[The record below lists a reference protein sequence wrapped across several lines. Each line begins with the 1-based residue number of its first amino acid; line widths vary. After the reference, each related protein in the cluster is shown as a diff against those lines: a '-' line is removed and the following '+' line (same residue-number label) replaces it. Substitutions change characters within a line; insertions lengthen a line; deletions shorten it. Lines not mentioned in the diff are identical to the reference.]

1 MGTVICYTGL
11 VIHLDCTMSDLFEF
25 FSPKLPKKNP
35 KANLVVTAV
44 TADKQAVEIDEACI
58 DANIRGI
65 VNQNYESSVEVD
77 GVSIDSLTVA
87 LYNLE
92 EKKKSLEEEIDKL
105 YKTDIGLDDLIDLV
119 NQILS
124 ISRVA
129 VPSSVE
135 QEDIVEVDECFD
147 MLKSAAAF
155 VERRLGKI
163 KTKPKPDKRIT
174 ADGDRVGHA
183 HFGEDILSPIKVA
196 SADNDDDI
204 EGDVKSDAQLK
215 EECVNVQINDI
226 EYDDTEAKIDSLD
239 TQNENEN
246 GVDAKRVSYEDFVNN
261 MDDKKMDGKYH
272 NFERNQKTRWSL
284 KRVFRKKK

>member
-1 MGTVICYTGL
+1 MG
-11 VIHLDCTMSDLFEF
+11 
-25 FSPKLPKKNP
+25 
-35 KANLVVTAV
+35 
-44 TADKQAVEIDEACI
+44 
-58 DANIRGI
+58 
-65 VNQNYESSVEVD
+65 D

-105 YKTDIGLDDLIDLV
+105 YKTEIGLDDLIDLV

-135 QEDIVEVDECFD
+135 HEDIVEVDECFD

-163 KTKPKPDKRIT
+163 KTKPKPDKNLA
-174 ADGDRVGHA
+174 ADGDRKSHA

-196 SADNDDDI
+196 SADD
-204 EGDVKSDAQLK
+204 EGDAQLK
-215 EECVNVQINDI
+215 EECINVQTDDI
-226 EYDDTEAKIDSLD
+226 EHDDTEAKIDRLD

-261 MDDKKMDGKYH
+261 EDDKKMDGKYH
-272 NFERNQKTRWSL
+272 NFERSQKTRWSL

>member
-65 VNQNYESSVEVD
+65 VNQNYESSVED
-77 GVSIDSLTVA
+77 
-87 LYNLE
+87 
-92 EKKKSLEEEIDKL
+92 EIDKL

>member
-1 MGTVICYTGL
+1 
-11 VIHLDCTMSDLFEF
+11 MSDLFEF

-44 TADKQAVEIDEACI
+44 TADKQAVEIDEECI

-65 VNQNYESSVEVD
+65 VNQNYESSVEDD

-87 LYNLE
+87 LYSLE

-163 KTKPKPDKRIT
+163 KTKPKPDKRIA
-174 ADGDRVGHA
+174 ADGDRVSHA
-183 HFGEDILSPIKVA
+183 HFGEDILSPIKLA

-215 EECVNVQINDI
+215 EECVNVQINDT
-226 EYDDTEAKIDSLD
+226 EFDDTEAKIDSLD

-246 GVDAKRVSYEDFVNN
+246 GVDSKRVSYEDFVNN

>member
-1 MGTVICYTGL
+1 
-11 VIHLDCTMSDLFEF
+11 MSDLFEF

-44 TADKQAVEIDEACI
+44 TVDKQAVEIDEACV
-58 DANIRGI
+58 DANIGGI
-65 VNQNYESSVEVD
+65 VNQNYESSVEED

-105 YKTDIGLDDLIDLV
+105 YKTEIGLDDLIDLV

-135 QEDIVEVDECFD
+135 HEDIVEVDECFD

-163 KTKPKPDKRIT
+163 KTKPKPDKKLE
-174 ADGDRVGHA
+174 ADGDRKSHA

-196 SADNDDDI
+196 SADDDD
-204 EGDVKSDAQLK
+204 DVKVDVEGDAQLK
-215 EECVNVQINDI
+215 EECINVQTDDI
-226 EYDDTEAKIDSLD
+226 EHDDTEAKIDSLD
-239 TQNENEN
+239 TQKEIEN

-261 MDDKKMDGKYH
+261 ADDKKMDGKYH
-272 NFERNQKTRWSL
+272 NFERSQKTRWSL